1 MVLHLIAYSWAK
13 IGKVV
18 VSQIARSGSKDS
30 SMDNALVDGS
40 LLSSGELFGGQPLSI
55 QLQLEPKF
63 SVVTE
68 GSASFR

>member
-1 MVLHLIAYSWAK
+1 
-13 IGKVV
+13 
-18 VSQIARSGSKDS
+18 
-30 SMDNALVDGS
+30 MDNALVDGS

-68 GSASFR
+68 GSASFQIKVMVILFYTEY